1 MSTAEEMLQVVT
13 GTFPCGQHL
22 KTSPYHVHGGGNAPG
37 GDWYISLWTADA
49 KVRIQENTGVHA
61 VSEGA

>member
-1 MSTAEEMLQVVT
+1 VT
-13 GTFPCGQHL
+13 GTFPCGQRL